1 MGEGYCIANAIVI
14 GVVLNIVL
22 PMVVNPFATVEEK
35 MPKGGAA
42 SLDPKGQF
50 VHMLVHHGQVP
61 IVSSFI
67 VAIIVGL
74 SVFIGYQMKPVE
86 KIMSLMK

>member
-1 MGEGYCIANAIVI
+1 MGEGYCIVNAIVI
-14 GVVLNIVL
+14 GIVLNIVL
-22 PMVVNPFATVEEK
+22 PMVVNPFATGEEK
-35 MPKGGAA
+35 MAKGGAA

-67 VAIIVGL
+67 VALIVGL
-74 SVFIGYQMKPVE
+74 SVFLGYQMKPVE

>member
-22 PMVVNPFATVEEK
+22 PMVVNPFATGEEK

-42 SLDPKGQF
+42 SLDSKGQF

>member
-22 PMVVNPFATVEEK
+22 PMVVTPFATGEEK

-67 VAIIVGL
+67 VALIVGL
-74 SVFIGYQMKPVE
+74 SVSIGYQMKPVE

>member
-67 VAIIVGL
+67 VALIVGL
-74 SVFIGYQMKPVE
+74 SVSIGYQMKPVE